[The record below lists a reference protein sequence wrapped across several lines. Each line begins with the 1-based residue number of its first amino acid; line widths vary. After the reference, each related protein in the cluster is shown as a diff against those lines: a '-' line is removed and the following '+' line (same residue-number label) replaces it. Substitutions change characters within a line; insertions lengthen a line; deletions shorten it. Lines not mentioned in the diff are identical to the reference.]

1 MTQSYRI
8 NQLTKVTVLYDS
20 NCSCV
25 SSIGALILN
34 KLLSL
39 SDTHVF
45 LLYSAC
51 AYQSC
56 GRPSKSST
64 MMQMVS
70 SITKTSQTVWEPW
83 DTCRRRWSSLRSSSK
98 SKWNVCNNLHNFMCF
113 YFLFI
118 CSSTHAYCR
127 QVWVCVC
134 VWPSTSSCVLFLY
147 NIVNIEC
154 QWRKWKTKRFSSM
167 DLYIFLWIISVKT
180 QICAAEENVN
190 RDCIDCWISA
200 INLKRL

>member
-8 NQLTKVTVLYDS
+8 NQLTKVTVPYDS

-34 KLLSL
+34 CCHCQTHTCFFCILLVPIRAAGGL
-39 SDTHVF
+39 QRVRLWCRWFHP
-45 LLYSAC
+45 LQRHRRLYENHGIHADGDGAHWDHPANQNEMYVTICIILC
-51 AYQSC
+51 AF
-56 GRPSKSST
+56 
-64 MMQMVS
+64 
-70 SITKTSQTVWEPW
+70 I
-83 DTCRRRWSSLRSSSK
+83 SSSF
-98 SKWNVCNNLHNFMCF
+98 VRAHVHTVGRCE
-113 YFLFI
+113 
-118 CSSTHAYCR
+118 
-127 QVWVCVC
+127 CVC

-154 QWRKWKTKRFSSM
+154 QWRKWKTKRFSCM
-167 DLYIFLWIISVKT
+167 DLYIFQWIISVKT